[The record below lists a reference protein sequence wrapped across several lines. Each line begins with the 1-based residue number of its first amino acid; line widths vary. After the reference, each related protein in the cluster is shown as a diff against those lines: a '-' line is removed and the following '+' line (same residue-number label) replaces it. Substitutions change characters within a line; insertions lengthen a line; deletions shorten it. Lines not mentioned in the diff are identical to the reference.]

1 MLVEQFVTQA
11 SIEALDEAVLL
22 EFARRYIMPC
32 DTLLLRPAEHRTTG
46 ELRAVVVDHHFRLAS
61 VRNDPIKLP
70 NEQLAGHRYVSE
82 EAYAFAGAYIHDS
95 QDPEPT
101 NISQL
106 VRHKVE
112 RPAFVQNQ
120 RLHQRCPHAYS
131 PFTAAEMANRQLFL
145 SVKPEKLL
153 AVHDIPFSPRLDK
166 NPPITCV
173 FQCIR
178 PCIPI

>member
-1 MLVEQFVTQA
+1 
-11 SIEALDEAVLL
+11 
-22 EFARRYIMPC
+22 MP
-32 DTLLLRPAEHRTTG
+32 
-46 ELRAVVVDHHFRLAS
+46 
-61 VRNDPIKLP
+61 I
-70 NEQLAGHRYVSE
+70 EQLAGHRYVSE
-82 EAYAFAGAYIHDS
+82 EAYAFPGAYIHDS

-166 NPPITCV
+166 NPPITKAQALPGDDCHPFPKNRV
-173 FQCIR
+173 IGTPADVASR
-178 PCIPI
+178 PPATADGFTRSPFAHPVVELR